1 MKRRRLGTVLIVG
14 GLLVLAYAAAV
25 LFWRDPVTD
34 VYNRY
39 QQNRLESAL
48 EEEFAAWESTAPPAG
63 AEPATGGGETEDS
76 PEAEPAAARAAVAR
90 DARRFLAAL
99 ELGQAFGRIEIP
111 AIGIEAVVVHGTRWG
126 PDLSR
131 GPGHYE
137 RTTVPG
143 LGKTVG
149 VAGHRTTFG
158 APFRRIDDIEAGDA
172 ITLEVPYATFRYRVF
187 EHEIVDSDDWSV
199 IRNRGF
205 DTIMLSACHP
215 LYGAA
220 ERWIVYGRLVE
231 VRPRAGEAYTLA
243 SAR

>member
-1 MKRRRLGTVLIVG
+1 MIRRRLGTVLIVV

-39 QQNRLESAL
+39 QQNRLDSELQEVFEDFGASAPSSRGL
-48 EEEFAAWESTAPPAG
+48 VDEGPQ
-63 AEPATGGGETEDS
+63 
-76 PEAEPAAARAAVAR
+76 RRAVAGL
-90 DARRFLAAL
+90 ARRFARTI
-99 ELGQAFGRIEIP
+99 ELGEPLGRIEIP
-111 AIGIEAVVVHGTRWG
+111 RIGVEAVFVHGTRWG

-137 RTTVPG
+137 RTSLPG

-149 VAGHRTTFG
+149 IAGHRTTFG
-158 APFRRIDDIEAGDA
+158 APFRKIDELERGDA
-172 ITLEVPYATFRYRVF
+172 IVLELPYGTFHYRIF

-205 DTIMLSACHP
+205 DTVMLSACHP
-215 LYGAA
+215 LYSASQ
-220 ERWIVYGRLVE
+220 RWIVYGRLVDVE
-231 VRPRAGEAYTLA
+231 PVV
-243 SAR
+243 

>member
-1 MKRRRLGTVLIVG
+1 MIRRRLGTVLVVV

-39 QQNRLESAL
+39 QQNRLGSELQGVFEDFEASAPAAPDLVSEEQERSAVSAL
-48 EEEFAAWESTAPPAG
+48 
-63 AEPATGGGETEDS
+63 
-76 PEAEPAAARAAVAR
+76 
-90 DARRFLAAL
+90 ARRFGRTV
-99 ELGQAFGRIEIP
+99 ELGQPLGRIEIP
-111 AIGIEAVVVHGTRWG
+111 RIGVEAVFVHGTRWG

-137 RTTVPG
+137 RTSLPG

-149 VAGHRTTFG
+149 IAGHRTTFG
-158 APFRRIDDIEAGDA
+158 APFRKIDELERGDA
-172 ITLEVPYATFRYRVF
+172 IVLELPYGTFHYRIF

-205 DTIMLSACHP
+205 DTVMLSACHP
-215 LYGAA
+215 LYSASQ
-220 ERWIVYGRLVE
+220 RWIVYGRLVDVE
-231 VRPRAGEAYTLA
+231 PVV
-243 SAR
+243 

>member
-1 MKRRRLGTVLIVG
+1 MKTRRLGTILAIG

-34 VYNRY
+34 LYNRY

-48 EEEFAAWESTAPPAG
+48 STEFEAWDAAFPPA
-63 AEPATGGGETEDS
+63 EES
-76 PEAEPAAARAAVAR
+76 AAADGDGEGDLAASRAATAR
-90 DARRFLAAL
+90 DARRFVRGL
-99 ELGQAFGRIEIP
+99 EQGQAFGRIEIP
-111 AIGIEAVVVHGTRWG
+111 RIDVESVVVHGTRWG
-126 PDLSR
+126 ADLSR

-143 LGKTVG
+143 LGRTVG

-158 APFRRIDDIEAGDA
+158 APFRNIDDIRVGDA
-172 ITLEVPYATFRYRVF
+172 ITLEMPYATFRYRVF

-215 LYGAA
+215 LYSA
-220 ERWIVYGRLVE
+220 EQRWIVYGRLVE

-243 SAR
+243 AAR

>member
-1 MKRRRLGTVLIVG
+1 MIRRRLGTVLVVV

-39 QQNRLESAL
+39 QQHRLDSEIEEVFEDFGASAPSSRGLVDEGSQRTAVSAL
-48 EEEFAAWESTAPPAG
+48 
-63 AEPATGGGETEDS
+63 
-76 PEAEPAAARAAVAR
+76 
-90 DARRFLAAL
+90 ARRFGRTI
-99 ELGQAFGRIEIP
+99 ELGQPLGRIEIP
-111 AIGIEAVVVHGTRWG
+111 RIGVEAVFVHGTRWG

-137 RTTVPG
+137 RTSLPG

-149 VAGHRTTFG
+149 IAGHRTTFG
-158 APFRRIDDIEAGDA
+158 APFRKIDMLERGDA
-172 ITLEVPYATFRYRVF
+172 IVLELPYGTFRYRVF

-205 DTIMLSACHP
+205 DTVMLSACHP
-215 LYGAA
+215 LYSASQ
-220 ERWIVYGRLVE
+220 RWIVYGRLIDVE
-231 VRPRAGEAYTLA
+231 PVA
-243 SAR
+243 

>member
-1 MKRRRLGTVLIVG
+1 MKTRRLGTILAVG

-34 VYNRY
+34 LYNRY

-48 EEEFAAWESTAPPAG
+48 SAEFEAWDSAFPRSQAAEPMRGTLFAARTA
-63 AEPATGGGETEDS
+63 T
-76 PEAEPAAARAAVAR
+76 AA
-90 DARRFLAAL
+90 DARRFLGTL
-99 ELGQAFGRIEIP
+99 EQGQAFGRLEIP
-111 AIGIEAVVVHGTRWG
+111 RIDVDAVVVHGTRWG
-126 PDLSR
+126 ADLSR

-143 LGKTVG
+143 LGRTVG

-158 APFRRIDDIEAGDA
+158 APFRDIDDIRVGDA
-172 ITLEVPYATFRYRVF
+172 ITLEMPYAAFRYRVF
-187 EHEIVDSDDWSV
+187 EHEIVDSGDWSV

-215 LYGAA
+215 LYSADQ
-220 ERWIVYGRLVE
+220 RWIVYGRLVE
-231 VRPRAGEAYTLA
+231 VRPRGGEAYTLA
-243 SAR
+243 AAR

>member
-1 MKRRRLGTVLIVG
+1 MKTRRLGTILAVG

-34 VYNRY
+34 LYNRY
-39 QQNRLESAL
+39 QQNRLDSAL
-48 EEEFAAWESTAPPAG
+48 AAEFEAWDSAFPPA
-63 AEPATGGGETEDS
+63 EEDADLDQS
-76 PEAEPAAARAAVAR
+76 DPAANRALTAR
-90 DARRFLAAL
+90 DARRFLATL
-99 ELGQAFGRIEIP
+99 ERGQAFGRLEIP
-111 AIGIEAVVVHGTRWG
+111 RIDVDGVVVHGTRWG
-126 PDLSR
+126 ADLAR

-149 VAGHRTTFG
+149 IAGHRTTFG
-158 APFRRIDDIEAGDA
+158 APFRHIDDLRAGDA
-172 ITLEVPYATFRYRVF
+172 ITLEMPYATFRYRVF

-215 LYGAA
+215 LYSADQ
-220 ERWIVYGRLVE
+220 RWIVYGRLVE
-231 VRPRAGEAYTLA
+231 VRPRNGEAYTLA
-243 SAR
+243 AAR

>member
-34 VYNRY
+34 LYNRY

-48 EEEFAAWESTAPPAG
+48 EQEFAAWDATFPPA
-63 AEPATGGGETEDS
+63 T
-76 PEAEPAAARAAVAR
+76 EAEAEEESSPRTTPAAARAATAR
-90 DARRFLAAL
+90 DARRFLARL
-99 ELGQAFGRIEIP
+99 ELGQAFGRLEIP
-111 AIGIEAVVVHGTRWG
+111 GIDLEAVVVHGTRWG
-126 PDLSR
+126 ADLTR

-149 VAGHRTTFG
+149 VAGHRTSFG
-158 APFRRIDDIEAGDA
+158 APLRRIDDIEVGDR
-172 ITLEVPYATFRYRVF
+172 ITLEMPYATFRYSVF

-199 IRNRGF
+199 IENRGF
-205 DTIMLSACHP
+205 DTLMLSACHP
-215 LYGAA
+215 LYSASQ
-220 ERWIVYGRLVE
+220 RWIVYARLVE

-243 SAR
+243 APS